1 MTSQVTA
8 AAYTAALDYL
18 NRGWAVI
25 PLHWVDNNGLC
36 SCGSRDE
43 RHWKVAGKH
52 PLGKRWQAGEA
63 MSKAD
68 AYSVFVE
75 QHPKANIGVLTGRG
89 FWAMD
94 VDPATGGMESLARI
108 EAEHGPLPTTMRLRT
123 GSGGYHYLFTAP
135 PGVEVINDQHGK
147 IAPGI
152 DIRGKNG
159 MIVVAPSVSAK
170 GAYSID
176 VDAPIVAP
184 PTHITGILRAAHEK
198 RAQSATVEHMVVE
211 DLPAVAD
218 LDDVTAE
225 RVQRYAEK
233 VVTDEV
239 ERYRNAPPGT
249 GNAELF
255 SAACNVLEVA
265 QSPWNLITRAQVHD
279 ALEDARIKRNTT
291 HPERHR
297 GGGTDRDEFEKSW
310 QSAENRTVGR
320 GRPLPADPNAGLGF
334 DPGPEI
340 MAALDRQAAR
350 EAREFA
356 EELRAKDEADPFAT
370 GVKTD
375 DEVFAELESALLDRD
390 ALDSLPPVTPLID
403 GLLDLESESWMIGA
417 AGSFK
422 SFVALDMAIHVLL
435 GLPWRGQAVTQSKVL
450 YMAAEGAKGVTKRIK
465 AWELAYGHRVEG
477 IKVLPMPVQV
487 KNAQY
492 WRMFTRLCVAEGA
505 KFVVLDTQARIT
517 VGMDEN
523 SNGEMGILT
532 EAVRYLKERTGA
544 CVLVVHHTGRN
555 GGDARG
561 ASAIDGAQDTELR
574 VERTSKHDKLDRTAS
589 LSIDKSKDGDEAPC
603 WNFEMDVVVTGQRDD
618 GVDITSLALKPADP
632 FALAQPSKPK
642 PWYDNLTENQTLIV
656 AALRDHGDERGHTV
670 AEIRRWLRERAEAG
684 HGHELTDGSARSAL
698 RDLSRDKRG
707 KDGMTRPPLVLMIG
721 AKWALAEHVDADSL
735 ND

>member
-1 MTSQVTA
+1 VTSQVTA

-52 PLGKRWQAGEA
+52 PLSKRWQAGEA

-68 AYSVFVE
+68 AYSVFME
-75 QHPKANIGVLTGRG
+75 QYPKANIGVLTGHD

-94 VDPATGGMESLARI
+94 VDPATGGMESLARM

-123 GSGGYHYLFTAP
+123 GSGGYHYLWKMP
-135 PGVEVINDQHGK
+135 PGITVKNDQHGK

-152 DIRGKNG
+152 DIRADRG

-170 GAYSID
+170 GAYTID
-176 VDAPIVAP
+176 VDAPIVGEPAHL
-184 PTHITGILRAAHEK
+184 TAILRAAHEK
-198 RAQSATVEHMVVE
+198 RAQSASVEHMVVE

-218 LDDVTAE
+218 LDDITAE

-233 VVTDEV
+233 VVADEV

-279 ALEDARIKRNTT
+279 ALEDARVKRNAT
-291 HPERHR
+291 HPDRSR

-340 MAALDRQAAR
+340 MAALEAQAATR
-350 EAREFA
+350 EAVTGNR
-356 EELRAKDEADPFAT
+356 DPFGGDVAE
-370 GVKTD
+370 
-375 DEVFAELESALLDRD
+375 DELSPLEKLRGALLTRD
-390 ALDSLPPVTPLID
+390 DLDSLPAAQPMID
-403 GLLDLESESWMIGA
+403 GLLDYNSESWVIGA
-417 AGSFK
+417 SGSFK
-422 SFVALDMAIHVLL
+422 SFAALCMACHVALGMPD
-435 GLPWRGQAVTQSKVL
+435 WRGQKITRQANSV
-450 YMAAEGAKGVTKRIK
+450 YM
-465 AWELAYGHRVEG
+465 
-477 IKVLPMPVQV
+477 
-487 KNAQY
+487 
-492 WRMFTRLCVAEGA
+492 VAEGA
-505 KFVVLDTQARIT
+505 KSIRKRVQAWELTYGRRVENLDILPLPVQVTDRAYWDAFIELCVERKAEFIVIDTQARVT

-523 SNGEMGILT
+523 DNGVMGVMIN
-532 EAVRYLKERTGA
+532 AVSRLKRATGA

-561 ASAIDGAQDTELR
+561 ASAIDGAQDVELR
-574 VERTSKHDKLDRTAS
+574 VERTSKVNKADLTAT
-589 LSIDKSKDGDEAPC
+589 LSIDKSKDDSEEPA
-603 WNFEMDVVVTGQRDD
+603 WNFEMVSVVTGVRED
-618 GVDITSLALKPADP
+618 GSEIRSLALAPRDP
-632 FALAQPSKPK
+632 FATAEPEVPK

-656 AALRDHGDERGHTV
+656 AAMRDHGDANGHTT
-670 AEIRRWLRERAEAG
+670 AEIRRWLRERADQK
-684 HGHELTDGSARSAL
+684 HGRALDDSSARSAL
-698 RDLSRDKRG
+698 RDLIKKELVTKLG
-707 KDGMTRPPLVLMIG
+707 KSWVLVEHLDEADDG
-721 AKWALAEHVDADSL
+721 
-735 ND
+735 